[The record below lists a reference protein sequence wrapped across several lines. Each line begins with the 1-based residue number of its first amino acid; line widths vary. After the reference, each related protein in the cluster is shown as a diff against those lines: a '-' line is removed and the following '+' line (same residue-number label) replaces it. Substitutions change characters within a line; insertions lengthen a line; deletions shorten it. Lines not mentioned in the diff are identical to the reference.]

1 MTGPVPQTIPIGG
14 SYPVE
19 LARLDLSAYARGNIG
34 IPYVWQFRAATP
46 GPHVWINALTH
57 GNEICGAYAL
67 DRLLQE
73 DFRPQRGTLSLSF
86 ANADAYLAKSADF
99 PLGQRYLDEDLN
111 RVWGRLDQPA
121 RTREGRRA
129 QALRPIAET
138 ADVLLDIHAMTHPTE
153 PLAILGLARQSAAVE
168 RAQML
173 AMRLGFPRLFV
184 ADGGHQSGTR
194 LRDYGGFAAREGER
208 TALLVEC
215 GGWWEKRSADHAID
229 ITRRLLATL
238 GLSEETHGSAYGQ
251 ADNGRPLRL
260 VETVETVTARTD
272 NFSFVKRFHGD
283 EIIERAG
290 TIIAHDGGK
299 PVTTPVDHCFLM
311 FPDANPRPGLT
322 AVRLC
327 RVQTL
332 AAPRFEKASD

>member
-1 MTGPVPQTIPIGG
+1 MPGPVPIATPNGG
-14 SYPVE
+14 VYPVE
-19 LARLDLSAYARGNIG
+19 LARLDLRPYARGNVG
-34 IPYVWQFRAATP
+34 IPYVWQIDGLRP

-57 GNEICGAYAL
+57 GNEVCGAYAIVDL
-67 DRLLQE
+67 LRRRFTPKRGRL
-73 DFRPQRGTLSLSF
+73 TLSF
-86 ANADAYLAKSADF
+86 ANADAYQTHSADF

-111 RVWGRLDQPA
+111 RVWNRLDRPA
-121 RTREGRRA
+121 QTREARRA
-129 QALRPIAET
+129 QAFRPIADS

-153 PLAILGLARQSAAVE
+153 PLAILGLAANRAAVE

-194 LRDYGGFAAREGER
+194 LRDYGGFAAADGER

-215 GGWWEKRSADHAID
+215 GGWWEKRSADHAIE
-229 ITRRLLATL
+229 ITRRLLYAL
-238 GLSEETHGSAYGQ
+238 GLSDDAPGEMGAAT
-251 ADNGRPLRL
+251 ADDKPLRL
-260 VETVETVTARTD
+260 IETVETVTARTE
-272 NFSFVKRFHGD
+272 NFAFVKRFKGD

-290 TIIAHDGGK
+290 TVIAHDGSR
-299 PVTTPVDHCFLM
+299 PVVTPVDHCFLM

-327 RVQTL
+327 RVQAL
-332 AAPRFEKASD
+332 DSAPNLKAAD

>member
-1 MTGPVPQTIPIGG
+1 MTGPVPSAIPNGG
-14 SYPVE
+14 AYPVE
-19 LARLDLSAYARGNIG
+19 LARLDIRPYARGNTD
-34 IPYVWQFRAATP
+34 IPYVWQFVGPHR

-57 GNEICGAYAL
+57 GNEVCGAYAIA
-67 DRLLQE
+67 DLLRRR
-73 DFRPQRGTLSLSF
+73 FTPLRGTLTLSF
-86 ANADAYLAKSADF
+86 ANTDAYHAQSADF

-111 RVWGRLDQPA
+111 RVWGRLDAPA
-121 RTREGRRA
+121 RSRETRRA
-129 QALRPIAET
+129 QALRPIADS

-153 PLAILGLARQSAAVE
+153 PLAILGLAANRAAVE
-168 RAQML
+168 RAQIL
-173 AMRLGFPRLFV
+173 SMRLGFPRLFV

-194 LRDYGGFAAREGER
+194 LRDYGGFSARDGER

-215 GGWWEKRSADHAID
+215 GGWWEKRSADHAIE
-229 ITRRLLATL
+229 ITRRLLYTL
-238 GLSEETHGSAYGQ
+238 GLCDDAPGDVRA
-251 ADNGRPLRL
+251 ADGDKPLRL

-272 NFSFVKRFHGD
+272 QFAFVKRFKGD

-290 TIIAHDGGK
+290 TLIAHDGGR
-299 PVTTPVDHCFLM
+299 PVVTPVDQCFLM

-332 AAPRFEKASD
+332 ASPECKQAAD